1 MRQARYTDDG
11 LNVVDVEPP
20 PLPDDWV
27 RLNVASCGICGT
39 DLHIYQQTAWYGRGV
54 CPGHEFAGVIAE
66 GGAGLA
72 DALYAVDPTIHCRTC
87 EFCLGGMPQFCA
99 GYRTIG
105 IFVDGGAADSVV
117 VPRYTLH
124 PVDPSV
130 PTARRIAGRAAG
142 RRRAGDTRGAAR
154 TRQPRARARRR
165 GHRTRDRP
173 AGPRPGAPRCH
184 HRALPP
190 PTSLRRGTRTRSA
203 RRRRGRGLVGG
214 QYARRRL
221 RDRGRDGGH
230 HSS

>member
-11 LNVVDVEPP
+11 LTVVDVEPP
-20 PLPDDWV
+20 PLPDEWV

-130 PTARRIAGRAAG
+130 PSTS
-142 RRRAGDTRGAAR
+142 RRRPSRWPSACGAYTWGRSNPTAAR
-154 TRQPRARARRR
+154 S
-165 GHRTRDRP
+165 
-173 AGPRPGAPRCH
+173 C
-184 HRALPP
+184 
-190 PTSLRRGTRTRSA
+190 SA
-203 RRRRGRGLVGG
+203 RGPS
-214 QYARRRL
+214 
-221 RDRGRDGGH
+221 D
-230 HSS
+230 S